1 MEEEYKF
8 MEGETVI
15 INVLKSYKTYH
26 TVLTEDSLVF
36 LETDPGSKEEKIAK
50 KLPLH
55 NLTLTRCDELSFKL

>member
-36 LETDPGSKEEKIAK
+36 LETDPEARRK
-50 KLPLH
+50 K
-55 NLTLTRCDELSFKL
+55 